1 MHCVKLREDYCTKL
15 APLLSYKNRL
25 PISPRGRLLPADE
38 VKEDGAGMPL
48 INPRGDK
55 VAGPAA
61 PANSGRAPRSI
72 HVSARSARFL
82 SASRGATNAPPAA
95 AMASN
100 DLSWQLSGASKDA
113 SVFLHR
119 LVVLP

>member
-15 APLLSYKNRL
+15 APLLSYKN
-25 PISPRGRLLPADE
+25 RLLPADE

-82 SASRGATNAPPAA
+82 SASRSATNAPPAA